1 MTDTETYVVI
11 AKTKGSSMSVG
22 TQDPADAL
30 KRARE
35 MMGPDSDVTIVDRSG
50 NRYTV
55 AELEA
60 NVISGSYS
68 KPAAS
73 NR

>member
-1 MTDTETYVVI
+1 MAESETYVII
-11 AKTKGSSMSVG
+11 AKTKSSSMSVG

-35 MMGPDSDVTIVDRSG
+35 MEGPDSTVTIVDRDG
-50 NRYTV
+50 NHHTV

-60 NVISGSYS
+60 NVLSGKYA
-68 KPAAS
+68 KPASA
-73 NR
+73 